1 MRLSGDIV
9 YTRVLGQEIVILNS
23 EEVAIALPEK
33 RSQKYSDRPVFFI
46 ADLYVVLSQFHFYA
60 LNTDKYIKKARC
72 RMANAFRAVWAKI
85 QVTQTI
91 VASGIPR

>member
-1 MRLSGDIV
+1 MRCLKSVPRSIP
-9 YTRVLGQEIVILNS
+9 
-23 EEVAIALPEK
+23 IAL
-33 RSQKYSDRPVFFI
+33 SFSI

-72 RMANAFRAVWAKI
+72 RMANAFRTVWAKI